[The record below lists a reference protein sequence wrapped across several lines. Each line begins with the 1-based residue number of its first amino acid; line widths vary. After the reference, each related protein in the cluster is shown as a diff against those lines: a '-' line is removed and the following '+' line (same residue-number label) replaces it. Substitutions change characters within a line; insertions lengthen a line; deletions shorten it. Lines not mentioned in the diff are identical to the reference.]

1 MRHESNMLLL
11 QMSRPTNASFIYT
24 PLNHRMC
31 GQAVRPRSNY
41 LISGRI
47 RILFKTASECG
58 SRGIHVQS
66 VPGRITR
73 GRLETTMC
81 DFNGLWNSLTKWQKK
96 GITSLYR
103 HACDCNVSKNN
114 LRTEKKWEFSWLESH
129 NKATTKL
136 HHDTT
141 AAIKNFAADFS
152 VRFLASC
159 SIW

>member
-11 QMSRPTNASFIYT
+11 QMSRSTNASFIYT

-31 GQAVRPRSNY
+31 GQAFRPRSNY

-47 RILFKTASECG
+47 RISFKTASELS

-114 LRTEKKWEFSWLESH
+114 LRTEKKENFHDS
-129 NKATTKL
+129 KTTTKPQQSSIMIRQQL
-136 HHDTT
+136 SKTSRPTSLSDF
-141 AAIKNFAADFS
+141 FAP
-152 VRFLASC
+152 C
-159 SIW
+159 SI